1 VSLHLAFRHL
11 SVSIAPKQH
20 FLSVNLTVKLDSR
33 VQEFRSFKELEV
45 PETIEWE
52 RPELTCALNIE
63 RGSLIMR
70 GMIKR
75 PQLLD
80 RVRAGLRASPAVALL
95 GPRQCGKTTLAR
107 QLAGTSKSTYFD
119 LENPV
124 DLARL
129 SEPMTA
135 LEQLR
140 GLIVIDEVQRH
151 PDLFPI
157 LRVLLDRKPI
167 RARFLILGSASPEL
181 LRQSS
186 ETLAGRLAIVKMA
199 GFTLEEL
206 DRPDLNRL
214 WLRGGFPRSFL
225 ARTEAASSAWREDFI
240 RTFLER
246 DLAQLGVQVP
256 SGTMRRFWTMTAHY
270 SGGIWNSSEIGR
282 SLGEAHTTVKR
293 HLDALSGAL
302 VVRVLEPWFE
312 NVGKRLVKSPKVYIR
327 DSGLLHTLLG
337 VGDRRQLD
345 GHPVVG
351 GSWEGFIIEQL
362 LAHVPKAQAYYWRT
376 QAGAELDLLLF
387 LNGRR
392 IGIEIKRADAPKMT
406 PSIGSA
412 LEDLELHRLLVV
424 YPGSV
429 RYTLRPN
436 VEVMS
441 LAQCVAE
448 LA

>member
-1 VSLHLAFRHL
+1 MLQRTWL
-11 SVSIAPKQH
+11 Q
-20 FLSVNLTVKLDSR
+20 N
-33 VQEFRSFKELEV
+33 
-45 PETIEWE
+45 
-52 RPELTCALNIE
+52 
-63 RGSLIMR
+63 
-70 GMIKR
+70 
-75 PQLLD
+75 
-80 RVRAGLRASPAVALL
+80 RVRSGLKSSPAVVLL

-107 QLAGTSKSTYFD
+107 RLADKSTSNYFD

-135 LEQLR
+135 LEPLR

-151 PDLFPI
+151 PDLFPV
-157 LRVLLDRKPI
+157 LRGLLDRKPA

-186 ETLAGRLAIVKMA
+186 ETLAGRIAIVEMG
-199 GFTLEEL
+199 GFMLEEL
-206 DRPDLNRL
+206 ERANLARL
-214 WLRGGFPRSFL
+214 WLRGAFPRSFL
-225 ARTEAASSAWREDFI
+225 ARSEAASTAWREDFI

-246 DLAQLGVQVP
+246 DLAQLGVRVP
-256 SGTMRRFWTMTAHY
+256 AGTMRRFWTMTAHY

-293 HLDALSGAL
+293 HLEALSGAL
-302 VVRVLEPWFE
+302 VVRVLQPWYA

-337 VGDRRQLD
+337 IGERGQLE

-351 GSWEGFIIEQL
+351 GSWEGFVIEQV
-362 LAHVPKAQAYYWRT
+362 LARLPNANPFYWRT

-387 LNGRR
+387 LKGRR
-392 IGIEIKRADAPKMT
+392 IGIEIKRADAPTMT
-406 PSIGSA
+406 PSMVSA
-412 LEDLELHRLLVV
+412 LNDLELHRLLVI
-424 YPGSV
+424 YPGST
-429 RYTLRPN
+429 RYRLGHK

-441 LAQCVAE
+441 LAESIAE

>member
-1 VSLHLAFRHL
+1 ML
-11 SVSIAPKQH
+11 
-20 FLSVNLTVKLDSR
+20 
-33 VQEFRSFKELEV
+33 
-45 PETIEWE
+45 
-52 RPELTCALNIE
+52 
-63 RGSLIMR
+63 
-70 GMIKR
+70 KR

-80 RVRAGLRASPAVALL
+80 RLRTGLRASPAVALL

-140 GLIVIDEVQRH
+140 GLIVIDEVQRR

-167 RARFLILGSASPEL
+167 RARFLILGSASPDL

-186 ETLAGRLAIVKMA
+186 ETLAGRISIVEMA

-206 DRPDLNRL
+206 GRPDIDRL

-225 ARTEAASSAWREDFI
+225 ARTEAASTAWREDFI

-246 DLAQLGVQVP
+246 DLAQLGVRVP

-337 VGDRRQLD
+337 IGDRRQLD

-351 GSWEGFIIEQL
+351 GSWEGFIIDQL
-362 LAHVPKAQAYYWRT
+362 LAAVPKAKAYYWRT
-376 QAGAELDLLLF
+376 QAGAELDLLML
-387 LNGRR
+387 LKGRR
-392 IGIEIKRADAPKMT
+392 IGIEIKRADAPRMT
-406 PSIGSA
+406 PSMASA

-424 YPGSV
+424 YPGAV
-429 RYTLRPN
+429 RYTLRPK

-441 LAQCVAE
+441 LSQCVAE
-448 LA
+448 LT

>member
-1 VSLHLAFRHL
+1 M
-11 SVSIAPKQH
+11 Q
-20 FLSVNLTVKLDSR
+20 
-33 VQEFRSFKELEV
+33 
-45 PETIEWE
+45 
-52 RPELTCALNIE
+52 
-63 RGSLIMR
+63 

-75 PQLLD
+75 QQLLA
-80 RVRAGLRASPAVALL
+80 RLRAGLKASPAVALL

-107 QLAGTSKSTYFD
+107 QLADTSKSTYFD

-135 LEQLR
+135 LESLR

-186 ETLAGRLAIVKMA
+186 ETLAGRMAIIEMA

-206 DRPDLNRL
+206 KRPDLDRL

-225 ARTEAASSAWREDFI
+225 ARTEAASTAWREDFI

-256 SGTMRRFWTMTAHY
+256 AGTMRRFWTMTAHY

-312 NVGKRLVKSPKVYIR
+312 NIGKRLVKSPKVYIR
-327 DSGLLHTLLG
+327 DSGLLHALLG
-337 VGDRRQLD
+337 IGDRRQLD

-362 LAHVPKAQAYYWRT
+362 LASVPKSKAYYWRT

-387 LNGRR
+387 LKGRR

-406 PSIGSA
+406 PSMASA

>member
-1 VSLHLAFRHL
+1 MQDML
-11 SVSIAPKQH
+11 
-20 FLSVNLTVKLDSR
+20 
-33 VQEFRSFKELEV
+33 
-45 PETIEWE
+45 
-52 RPELTCALNIE
+52 
-63 RGSLIMR
+63 
-70 GMIKR
+70 KR
-75 PQLLD
+75 PQLLA
-80 RVRAGLRASPAVALL
+80 RLRAGLRTSPAVALL

-107 QLAGTSKSTYFD
+107 QVAGTSKSTYFD

-135 LEQLR
+135 LESLR

-157 LRVLLDRKPI
+157 LRVLLDRRPI

-186 ETLAGRLAIVKMA
+186 ETLAGRMAIVEMA

-206 DRPDLNRL
+206 NRPDLNRL

-225 ARTEAASSAWREDFI
+225 ARTEAVSTAWREDFI

-256 SGTMRRFWTMTAHY
+256 AVTMRRFWTMTAHY

-282 SLGEAHTTVKR
+282 SLGEAHTTVRR
-293 HLDALSGAL
+293 HLDALSSAL
-302 VVRVLEPWFE
+302 VVRVLEPWYA

-337 VGDRRQLD
+337 IGDRRQLD

-351 GSWEGFIIEQL
+351 GSWEGFIIEQM
-362 LAHVPKAQAYYWRT
+362 LAHLPKAKAYYWRT

-387 LNGRR
+387 LQGRR

-406 PSIGSA
+406 PSMVSA
-412 LEDLELHRLLVV
+412 IEDLHLHRLLVV

-429 RYTLRPN
+429 RYALGPK

-441 LAQCVAE
+441 LAQC
-448 LA
+448 LADLA

>member
-1 VSLHLAFRHL
+1 M
-11 SVSIAPKQH
+11 
-20 FLSVNLTVKLDSR
+20 
-33 VQEFRSFKELEV
+33 
-45 PETIEWE
+45 
-52 RPELTCALNIE
+52 NIE
-63 RGSLIMR
+63 RGSLIIQ
-70 GMIKR
+70 GMLKR
-75 PQLLD
+75 LQLLS
-80 RVRAGLRASPAVALL
+80 RLRAGLKTSPAVALL

-107 QLAGTSKSTYFD
+107 QLAGGSKSNYFD

-129 SEPMTA
+129 SEPLAA
-135 LEQLR
+135 LEPLR
-140 GLIVIDEVQRH
+140 GLIVIDEVQRY

-167 RARFLILGSASPEL
+167 RARFLILGSASPDL
-181 LRQSS
+181 LSQSS
-186 ETLAGRLAIVKMA
+186 ETLAGRIAIVEMA

-206 DRPDLNRL
+206 NRPDLSRL

-246 DLAQLGVQVP
+246 DLAQLGVRVP

-337 VGDRRQLD
+337 IGDRRQLD

-351 GSWEGFIIEQL
+351 GSWEGFVIEQL
-362 LAHVPKAQAYYWRT
+362 LAQLPKTRAYYWRT

-387 LNGRR
+387 LKGER
-392 IGIEIKRADAPKMT
+392 IGIEIKRADAPKRT
-406 PSIGSA
+406 PSMGSA

-429 RYTLRPN
+429 RYTLHPKI
-436 VEVMS
+436 EVMS
-441 LAQCVAE
+441 LWQCVAE

>member
-1 VSLHLAFRHL
+1 M
-11 SVSIAPKQH
+11 
-20 FLSVNLTVKLDSR
+20 T
-33 VQEFRSFKELEV
+33 
-45 PETIEWE
+45 
-52 RPELTCALNIE
+52 LNIE
-63 RGSLIMR
+63 RWSLIIR
-70 GMIKR
+70 GMLQR
-75 PQLLD
+75 PQLLA
-80 RVRAGLRASPAVALL
+80 RLRAGLRTRPAVALL
-95 GPRQCGKTTLAR
+95 GPRQCGKTTVAR

-119 LENPV
+119 LENPI

-135 LEQLR
+135 LEALR

-157 LRVLLDRKPI
+157 LRVLSDRKPI

-186 ETLAGRLAIVKMA
+186 ETLAGRVAIVEMA
-199 GFTLEEL
+199 GFTLEEVN
-206 DRPDLNRL
+206 RPDLDRL

-225 ARTEAASSAWREDFI
+225 ARTEAASTAWREDFI

-256 SGTMRRFWTMTAHY
+256 SGTMRRFWTMTAHC
-270 SGGIWNSSEIGR
+270 SGGIWNGSEIGR
-282 SLGEAHTTVKR
+282 SLGEAHTTVRR
-293 HLDALSGAL
+293 HLDTLSGAL

-345 GHPVVG
+345 GHPKVG

-362 LAHVPKAQAYYWRT
+362 LAALPKAKAYYWRT

-406 PSIGSA
+406 PSMGSA
-412 LEDLELHRLLVV
+412 LEDLNLHRLWVV

-429 RYTLRPN
+429 RYTLRPK

>member
-1 VSLHLAFRHL
+1 
-11 SVSIAPKQH
+11 
-20 FLSVNLTVKLDSR
+20 
-33 VQEFRSFKELEV
+33 
-45 PETIEWE
+45 
-52 RPELTCALNIE
+52 
-63 RGSLIMR
+63 MR
-70 GMIKR
+70 GMLKR
-75 PQLLD
+75 PQLLA
-80 RVRAGLRASPAVALL
+80 RLRAGLRTSPAVALV

-107 QLAGTSKSTYFD
+107 QVAGTSKSTYFD

-135 LEQLR
+135 LESLR

-186 ETLAGRLAIVKMA
+186 ETLAGRMALVEMA

-206 DRPDLNRL
+206 NRPDLNRL
-214 WLRGGFPRSFL
+214 WLRGGFPHSFL
-225 ARTEAASSAWREDFI
+225 ARTEAVSTAWREDFI

-256 SGTMRRFWTMTAHY
+256 AGTMRRFWTMTAHY
-270 SGGIWNSSEIGR
+270 SGGIWNSSDIGR
-282 SLGEAHTTVKR
+282 SLGEAHTTVRR
-293 HLDALSGAL
+293 HLDALSSAL
-302 VVRVLEPWFE
+302 VVRVLEPWYA

-337 VGDRRQLD
+337 IGDRRQLD

-362 LAHVPKAQAYYWRT
+362 LAHLPKAKAYYWRT

-387 LNGRR
+387 LQGRR

-406 PSIGSA
+406 PSIVSA
-412 LEDLELHRLLVV
+412 IEDLDLHRLLVV

-429 RYTLRPN
+429 RYALGPK

-441 LAQCVAE
+441 LAQCMAD

>member
-1 VSLHLAFRHL
+1 
-11 SVSIAPKQH
+11 
-20 FLSVNLTVKLDSR
+20 
-33 VQEFRSFKELEV
+33 
-45 PETIEWE
+45 
-52 RPELTCALNIE
+52 
-63 RGSLIMR
+63 MR
-70 GMIKR
+70 GMLNR
-75 PQLLD
+75 AQLLA
-80 RVRAGLRASPAVALL
+80 RLRGGLRTSPAVALL

-107 QLAGTSKSTYFD
+107 QLSSTSKSTYFD

-135 LEQLR
+135 LESLR
-140 GLIVIDEVQRH
+140 GLIVIDEVHRH

-186 ETLAGRLAIVKMA
+186 ETLAGRIAIVEMA

-206 DRPDLNRL
+206 SRPDINRL
-214 WLRGGFPRSFL
+214 WLRGGFPRSYL
-225 ARTEAASSAWREDFI
+225 ARTEATSAAWREDFI

-246 DLAQLGVQVP
+246 DLAQLGVRVP

-270 SGGIWNSSEIGR
+270 SGGIWNGSEIGR

-337 VGDRRQLD
+337 IGDRRQLD
-345 GHPVVG
+345 GHPVAG

-362 LAHVPKAQAYYWRT
+362 LAAVPNAKAYYWRT

-387 LNGRR
+387 LKGQR

-406 PSIGSA
+406 PSMGSA

-429 RYTLRPN
+429 RYTLHPR

-441 LAQCVAE
+441 LSQCMTE

>member
-1 VSLHLAFRHL
+1 M
-11 SVSIAPKQH
+11 
-20 FLSVNLTVKLDSR
+20 
-33 VQEFRSFKELEV
+33 
-45 PETIEWE
+45 
-52 RPELTCALNIE
+52 LN
-63 RGSLIMR
+63 R
-70 GMIKR
+70 KK
-75 PQLLD
+75 LLD
-80 RVRAGLRASPAVALL
+80 RLRAGLRASPAVALI

-107 QLAGTSKSTYFD
+107 QLAGASKSTYFD

-186 ETLAGRLAIVKMA
+186 ETLAGRLAIVEMA

-206 DRPDLNRL
+206 SLADLNRL

-337 VGDRRQLD
+337 IGDRRQLE
-345 GHPVVG
+345 GHPKVG

-362 LAHVPKAQAYYWRT
+362 LAQVPKAKAYYWRT
-376 QAGAELDLLLF
+376 HAGAELDLLLF
-387 LNGRR
+387 LKGRR

-406 PSIGSA
+406 PSMASA
-412 LEDLELHRLLVV
+412 LDDLDLHRLLVV
-424 YPGSV
+424 YPGSI
-429 RYTLRPN
+429 RYALRPR

-441 LAQCVAE
+441 LAQCMAE

>member
-1 VSLHLAFRHL
+1 
-11 SVSIAPKQH
+11 
-20 FLSVNLTVKLDSR
+20 
-33 VQEFRSFKELEV
+33 
-45 PETIEWE
+45 
-52 RPELTCALNIE
+52 
-63 RGSLIMR
+63 
-70 GMIKR
+70 
-75 PQLLD
+75 
-80 RVRAGLRASPAVALL
+80 
-95 GPRQCGKTTLAR
+95 
-107 QLAGTSKSTYFD
+107 
-119 LENPV
+119 
-124 DLARL
+124 
-129 SEPMTA
+129 
-135 LEQLR
+135 
-140 GLIVIDEVQRH
+140 
-151 PDLFPI
+151 
-157 LRVLLDRKPI
+157 
-167 RARFLILGSASPEL
+167 
-181 LRQSS
+181 
-186 ETLAGRLAIVKMA
+186 
-199 GFTLEEL
+199 
-206 DRPDLNRL
+206 
-214 WLRGGFPRSFL
+214 
-225 ARTEAASSAWREDFI
+225 
-240 RTFLER
+240 
-246 DLAQLGVQVP
+246 VP

-270 SGGIWNSSEIGR
+270 SGGIWNSSAIGR

-337 VGDRRQLD
+337 IGDRRQLE

-362 LAHVPKAQAYYWRT
+362 LAHLPKAKAYYWRT

-406 PSIGSA
+406 PSMSSA

-429 RYTLRPN
+429 GYAIRPK

>member
-1 VSLHLAFRHL
+1 MLQRIWL
-11 SVSIAPKQH
+11 Q
-20 FLSVNLTVKLDSR
+20 N
-33 VQEFRSFKELEV
+33 
-45 PETIEWE
+45 
-52 RPELTCALNIE
+52 
-63 RGSLIMR
+63 
-70 GMIKR
+70 
-75 PQLLD
+75 
-80 RVRAGLRASPAVALL
+80 RVRSGLKSSPAVVLL

-107 QLAGTSKSTYFD
+107 RLADKSTSNYFD

-135 LEQLR
+135 LEPLR

-151 PDLFPI
+151 PDLFPV
-157 LRVLLDRKPI
+157 LRVLLDRKPA
-167 RARFLILGSASPEL
+167 RARFLVLGSASPEL

-186 ETLAGRLAIVKMA
+186 ETLAGRIAIVEM
-199 GFTLEEL
+199 GGLMLEEL
-206 DRPDLNRL
+206 ERANLARL

-225 ARTEAASSAWREDFI
+225 ARSEAASTAWREDFI

-246 DLAQLGVQVP
+246 DLAQLGVRVP
-256 SGTMRRFWTMTAHY
+256 AGTMRRFWTMTAHY

-293 HLDALSGAL
+293 HLEALSGAL
-302 VVRVLEPWFE
+302 VVRVLQPWYA
-312 NVGKRLVKSPKVYIR
+312 NVGKRLVKSPKVYIK

-337 VGDRRQLD
+337 IGERGQLE

-351 GSWEGFIIEQL
+351 GSWEGFVIEQM
-362 LAHVPKAQAYYWRT
+362 LARLPNANPFYWRT

-387 LNGRR
+387 LKGRR
-392 IGIEIKRADAPKMT
+392 IGIEIKRADAPTMT
-406 PSIGSA
+406 PSIVSA
-412 LEDLELHRLLVV
+412 LNDLELHRLLVI
-424 YPGSV
+424 YPGST
-429 RYTLRPN
+429 RYRLGHK

-441 LAQCVAE
+441 LAESIAE

>member
-1 VSLHLAFRHL
+1 V
-11 SVSIAPKQH
+11 
-20 FLSVNLTVKLDSR
+20 
-33 VQEFRSFKELEV
+33 
-45 PETIEWE
+45 
-52 RPELTCALNIE
+52 
-63 RGSLIMR
+63 
-70 GMIKR
+70 
-75 PQLLD
+75 
-80 RVRAGLRASPAVALL
+80 SPAVALL

-107 QLAGTSKSTYFD
+107 QFAGASKSTYFD

-135 LEQLR
+135 LEELR

-151 PDLFPI
+151 PDLFTI
-157 LRVLLDRKPI
+157 LRVLLDRRPI

-186 ETLAGRLAIVKMA
+186 ETLAGRLAIVEMA

-206 DRPDLNRL
+206 SRPDLNRL

-225 ARTEAASSAWREDFI
+225 ARTEAGSTAWREDFI

-246 DLAQLGVQVP
+246 DLAQLGVRVP
-256 SGTMRRFWTMTAHY
+256 SSTMRRFWTMTAHY
-270 SGGIWNSSEIGR
+270 SGDIWNSSEIGR

-337 VGDRRQLD
+337 IGDRRQLD
-345 GHPVVG
+345 GHPKVG
-351 GSWEGFIIEQL
+351 GSWEGFVIEQL
-362 LAHVPKAQAYYWRT
+362 LAHVPKAKAYYWRT

-406 PSIGSA
+406 PSMGSA
-412 LEDLELHRLLVV
+412 VEDLELHRLLVV

-429 RYTLRPN
+429 RYTLRPK

-441 LAQCVAE
+441 LGQCAAE

>member
-1 VSLHLAFRHL
+1 
-11 SVSIAPKQH
+11 
-20 FLSVNLTVKLDSR
+20 
-33 VQEFRSFKELEV
+33 
-45 PETIEWE
+45 
-52 RPELTCALNIE
+52 
-63 RGSLIMR
+63 MR
-70 GMIKR
+70 GMLKR
-75 PQLLD
+75 PQLLA
-80 RVRAGLRASPAVALL
+80 RLRAGLRTSPAVALL

-107 QLAGTSKSTYFD
+107 QLAGSSKSTYFD

-135 LEQLR
+135 LESLR
-140 GLIVIDEVQRH
+140 GLIVIDEVQHH

-157 LRVLLDRKPI
+157 LRILLDRKPI

-186 ETLAGRLAIVKMA
+186 ETLAGRMAIVEMA

-256 SGTMRRFWTMTAHY
+256 SGTMRKFWTMTAHY

-282 SLGEAHTTVKR
+282 SLGEAHTTVRR
-293 HLDALSGAL
+293 HLDALSSAL
-302 VVRVLEPWFE
+302 VVRVLEPWYA

-337 VGDRRQLD
+337 IADRRQLD
-345 GHPVVG
+345 GHPLVG

-362 LAHVPKAQAYYWRT
+362 LAHLAKAQAYYWRT

-387 LNGRR
+387 LKGRR

-406 PSIGSA
+406 PSMGSA
-412 LEDLELHRLLVV
+412 LEDLELNRLLVI

-429 RYTLRPN
+429 RYTLRPK

>member
-1 VSLHLAFRHL
+1 
-11 SVSIAPKQH
+11 
-20 FLSVNLTVKLDSR
+20 
-33 VQEFRSFKELEV
+33 
-45 PETIEWE
+45 
-52 RPELTCALNIE
+52 
-63 RGSLIMR
+63 MR
-70 GMIKR
+70 GMIER
-75 PQLLD
+75 PQLLA
-80 RVRAGLRASPAVALL
+80 RLRAGLRTSPAVALL

-107 QLAGTSKSTYFD
+107 QLAGTLKSTYFD
-119 LENPV
+119 LESPV
-124 DLARL
+124 DQARL

-135 LEQLR
+135 LESLR

-151 PDLFPI
+151 PDLFQI
-157 LRVLLDRKPI
+157 LRALLDRKPV

-186 ETLAGRLAIVKMA
+186 ETLAGRIAIVEMA
-199 GFTLEEL
+199 GFALEEL
-206 DRPDLNRL
+206 NRPDLDRL

-225 ARTEAASSAWREDFI
+225 ARTEAASTAWREDFI

-256 SGTMRRFWTMTAHY
+256 AGTMRRFWTMTAHY

-282 SLGEAHTTVKR
+282 SLGEAHTTVRR
-293 HLDALSGAL
+293 HLDALSSAL
-302 VVRVLEPWFE
+302 VVRVLESWHA

-337 VGDRRQLD
+337 IGDRRQLD

-362 LAHVPKAQAYYWRT
+362 LAHLPKAKAYYWRT

-387 LNGRR
+387 LKGRR

-406 PSIGSA
+406 PSMASA
-412 LEDLELHRLLVV
+412 LRDLDLHRLLVV

-429 RYTLRPN
+429 RYALGPK

-441 LAQCVAE
+441 LAQCVAD

>member
-1 VSLHLAFRHL
+1 LHNERVSL
-11 SVSIAPKQH
+11 SI
-20 FLSVNLTVKLDSR
+20 
-33 VQEFRSFKELEV
+33 
-45 PETIEWE
+45 
-52 RPELTCALNIE
+52 
-63 RGSLIMR
+63 R
-70 GMIKR
+70 GMLER

-80 RVRAGLRASPAVALL
+80 RLRAGLRTSPAVALL

-107 QLAGTSKSTYFD
+107 QLAGNSTGNYFD

-135 LEQLR
+135 LESLR

-151 PDLFPI
+151 PDLFPM

-186 ETLAGRLAIVKMA
+186 ETLAGRIAIVEMS
-199 GFTLEEL
+199 GFTLEEINSQE
-206 DRPDLNRL
+206 LNRL
-214 WLRGGFPRSFL
+214 WVRGGFPRSFL
-225 ARTEAASSAWREDFI
+225 ARTEAASTAWREDFI

-246 DLAQLGVQVP
+246 DLAQLGVNVP

-302 VVRVLEPWFE
+302 VVRVLEPWYA
-312 NVGKRLVKSPKVYIR
+312 NIGKRLVKSPKVYIR

-337 VGDRRQLD
+337 IGDRRQLD
-345 GHPVVG
+345 GHPVIG
-351 GSWEGFIIEQL
+351 GSWEGFIIEQI
-362 LAHVPKAQAYYWRT
+362 LAHVPKAKAYYWRT
-376 QAGAELDLLLF
+376 QAGAELDLLL
-387 LNGRR
+387 LLKGRR

-406 PSIGSA
+406 PSMGAA
-412 LEDLELHRLLVV
+412 LEDLGLHRLLVV
-424 YPGSV
+424 YPGAV
-429 RYTLRPN
+429 RYSLGPKI
-436 VEVMS
+436 EVMP
-441 LAQCVAE
+441 LAQCVSE
-448 LA
+448 LT

>member
-1 VSLHLAFRHL
+1 MNVERH
-11 SVSIAPKQH
+11 S
-20 FLSVNLTVKLDSR
+20 
-33 VQEFRSFKELEV
+33 
-45 PETIEWE
+45 
-52 RPELTCALNIE
+52 LNIQ
-63 RGSLIMR
+63 
-70 GMIKR
+70 GMLKR
-75 PQLLD
+75 PWLVERL
-80 RVRAGLRASPAVALL
+80 RAGLRLGPAVALL

-107 QLAGTSKSTYFD
+107 QLAQKSKSTYFD

-135 LEQLR
+135 LESLR
-140 GLIVIDEVQRH
+140 GLIVIDEVQHH
-151 PDLFPI
+151 PDLFPV
-157 LRVLLDRKPI
+157 LRVLLDRKPV

-186 ETLAGRLAIVKMA
+186 ETLAGRISIVEMS
-199 GFTLEEL
+199 GFMLEEL
-206 DRPDLNRL
+206 QRPDLNRL

-225 ARTEAASSAWREDFI
+225 ARTEAASTVWREDFI

-246 DLAQLGVQVP
+246 DLAQLGVRVP

-302 VVRVLEPWFE
+302 VVRVLEPWYA

-337 VGDRRQLD
+337 IGGRTQLE

-351 GSWEGFIIEQL
+351 GSWEGFVIEQL
-362 LAHVPKAQAYYWRT
+362 LARMPRANAYYWRT

-387 LNGRR
+387 LRGRR
-392 IGIEIKRADAPKMT
+392 IGIEVKRADAPTIT
-406 PSIGSA
+406 PSMVSA
-412 LEDLELHRLLVV
+412 LNDLELHRLLVI
-424 YPGSV
+424 YPGST
-429 RYTLRPN
+429 RYLLRPK

-441 LAQCVAE
+441 LAECLAE

>member
-1 VSLHLAFRHL
+1 
-11 SVSIAPKQH
+11 
-20 FLSVNLTVKLDSR
+20 
-33 VQEFRSFKELEV
+33 
-45 PETIEWE
+45 
-52 RPELTCALNIE
+52 LNIE
-63 RGSLIMR
+63 RRSLIIL
-70 GMIKR
+70 GMLKR
-75 PQLLD
+75 PELLA
-80 RVRAGLRASPAVALL
+80 RLRTGLKSSPAVALL
-95 GPRQCGKTTLAR
+95 GPRQCGKTTLAH
-107 QLAGTSKSTYFD
+107 QLVGSSKSTYFD

-129 SEPMTA
+129 SEPLTA
-135 LEQLR
+135 LEPLR

-167 RARFLILGSASPEL
+167 RARFLILGSASPDL

-186 ETLAGRLAIVKMA
+186 ETLAGRIAIVEMA

-206 DRPDLNRL
+206 NRPDLNRL

-225 ARTEAASSAWREDFI
+225 ARTEAASTAWREDFI

-246 DLAQLGVQVP
+246 DLTQLGVKVP
-256 SGTMRRFWTMTAHY
+256 SGTMRRFWTMSAHY

-282 SLGEAHTTVKR
+282 SLGEAHTTVRR

-302 VVRVLEPWFE
+302 VVRVLEPWYE

-337 VGDRRQLD
+337 IGDRRQLD

-362 LAHVPKAQAYYWRT
+362 LAQLPKARAYYWRT

-387 LNGRR
+387 LKGQR

-406 PSIGSA
+406 PSMGSA
-412 LEDLELHRLLVV
+412 LEDLDLHRLLVV
-424 YPGSV
+424 YPGSL
-429 RYTLRPN
+429 RYTLRPK
-436 VEVMS
+436 VEVLS
-441 LAQCVAE
+441 LSQCMAE